1 MQNTNRRSF
10 IMQKK
15 LVKKCGVLLMAGVI
29 LASGIGVN
37 KNYAHAQNVGGIT
50 VNATLSDGRKTEKTT
65 GTLIVSNGPAREL
78 SIETRIYYRFD
89 KKAYYH
95 VEGPRSSYAT
105 RYSVTSKSQRT
116 PVTVDMCYGKYKVS
130 YNSVTWDPIKT
141 IGARKAGV
149 NYIKE

>member
-1 MQNTNRRSF
+1 
-10 IMQKK
+10 MQKK
-15 LVKKCGVLLMAGVI
+15 LAQKCGVLLMSGVI
-29 LASGIGVN
+29 LASSIGVN

-78 SIETRIYYRFD
+78 SVEARIYYRFNQTG
-89 KKAYYH
+89 YYH

-116 PVTVDMCYGKYKVS
+116 PVTVDMCYGKFRVR

-141 IGARKAGV
+141 IGAKKAGV

>member
-1 MQNTNRRSF
+1 
-10 IMQKK
+10 
-15 LVKKCGVLLMAGVI
+15 MAGVI

-65 GTLIVSNGPAREL
+65 GTLIVSNGTAREL
-78 SIETRIYYRFD
+78 SVEARIYYRFNQTG
-89 KKAYYH
+89 YYH

-116 PVTVDMCYGKYKVS
+116 PVTVDMCYGKFRVR

-141 IGARKAGV
+141 IGAKKAGV

>member
-1 MQNTNRRSF
+1 
-10 IMQKK
+10 MQKK

-50 VNATLSDGRKTEKTT
+50 VNATLSDGKKTEQTT

>member
-1 MQNTNRRSF
+1 
-10 IMQKK
+10 MQKK

-78 SIETRIYYRFD
+78 SVEARIYYRFNQTGYD
-89 KKAYYH
+89 